1 MSKVKFKI
9 EVKEHAVKQI
19 KDIYFYYEGCA
30 EGLGEKFL
38 DAWETAVKYAEF
50 NPNGFQEKYKS
61 FRQAPIKNFP
71 YVIMFEID
79 KTSVIVYSILHTS
92 RDIKVRYKK

>member
-1 MSKVKFKI
+1 
-9 EVKEHAVKQI
+9 
-19 KDIYFYYEGCA
+19 
-30 EGLGEKFL
+30 LGEKFL

-79 KTSVIVYSILHTS
+79 KTSVIV
-92 RDIKVRYKK
+92 